1 MNLKMKNQTS
11 AKTSLKIDFS
21 KSNDEG
27 YFQPIILAISD
38 SGDTLKE
45 ILHGSFIQIIIE
57 NMKY

>member
-1 MNLKMKNQTS
+1 MKNQTRC
-11 AKTSLKIDFS
+11 KTSLKIDFS

-45 ILHGSFIQIIIE
+45 ILPGSFIQIIIE